1 MLKKIN
7 NNIKT
12 KIDTINDSF
21 EENMSRQEQNVARF
35 ENIPQ
40 DLFEKA
46 DFERKQ
52 ALEDRATEA
61 DVEFMLEENNKL
73 VDGDYKEIDS
83 GI

>member
-1 MLKKIN
+1 MNKILN
-7 NNIKT
+7 NHKVQM
-12 KIDTINDSF
+12 DVINDSM
-21 EENMSRQEQNVARF
+21 ER
-35 ENIPQ
+35 
-40 DLFEKA
+40 A